1 MSFALA
7 WGFNRAVGTTVPLSP
22 YGSGG
27 MAVVGTA
34 PAPGS
39 VIISDTNGGGTITLQ
54 EDSDSPTIER
64 GIQCTCQHKFTLDYD
79 EGLSLLSVIGM
90 GTVVQDSF
98 GNIWRVLTCS
108 LQSESG
114 TRGKL
119 ITVSESVSFDL
130 PPDEFQINSVDLGI
144 DIIKHPRYFP
154 NLYPKPGEF
163 GTIVGQVKEAIIRG
177 IQAYRDSPFFPS
189 TSQVSQ
195 FITGQVQANMQSTLA
210 NGMQAITLPNIN
222 FNPLLPVRMQY
233 DVDPDNFIQDSSS
246 YTYPPIA
253 TVPTFESND
262 QSIYV
267 SVDNVTLDDPS
278 IALAYAAAQEIIT
291 KLWRMEDSPYF
302 PGVEVKYSFYSFLPP
317 YFNLGSY
324 LEDPDYIV
332 PNYFMQPDRPLTE
345 LPPRGGFGYP
355 VAGTDNVF
363 QLNASANPQDF
374 SSDGTVYG
382 NTEISWLRK
391 SDEQVWE
398 RGLCKTTLTW
408 VGSGLGFF
416 DPQLYGAFNRPTV
429 PSDYQTFA

>member
-1 MSFALA
+1 MSFALT
-7 WGFNRAVGTTVPLSP
+7 WGFNRGIGTTVPLSP

-27 MAVVGTA
+27 TAVVGTA

-39 VIISDTNGGGTITLQ
+39 VIIHDTNGGGVITLQ

-64 GIQCTCQHKFTLDYD
+64 GIQCTCQHKFTVDFSYG
-79 EGLSLLSVIGM
+79 ESLLSVIGM
-90 GTVVQDSF
+90 GTVVEDSF

-108 LQSESG
+108 LQSGAG
-114 TRGKL
+114 TQGKL

-163 GTIVGQVKEAIIRG
+163 GTIIGQTKEAIIRG
-177 IQAYRDSPFFPS
+177 IQAYRDAPFFPS
-189 TSQVSQ
+189 ASQVSQ
-195 FITGQVQANMQSTLA
+195 FMSGQVQSNTQSALD
-210 NGMQAITLPNIN
+210 NQQIVVTLPNTN
-222 FNPLLPVRMQY
+222 FNPLFPVVPQWFI
-233 DVDPDNFIQDSSS
+233 DPSGYIQSSSS
-246 YTYPPIA
+246 YTFPPKA
-253 TVPTFESND
+253 TIPLIQSND

-267 SVDNVTLDDPS
+267 SVDNIDLDIPE
-278 IALAYAAAQEIIT
+278 IALAYAAASEIIT

-302 PGVEVKYSFYSFLPP
+302 AGVEVKYSYYSFLPP
-317 YFNLGSY
+317 LFNLGSY

-332 PNYFMQPDRPLTE
+332 PNYFLQPDRPLTE

-363 QLNASANPQDF
+363 RLNASANPQDF
-374 SSDGTVYG
+374 SSDGTPFG
-382 NTEISWLRK
+382 DTEISWLRK

-416 DPQLYGAFNRPTV
+416 DQQLYGASNRPSV

>member
-27 MAVVGTA
+27 TAVVGTA
-34 PAPGS
+34 PPVGS

-54 EDSDSPTIER
+54 EDADSPTIER
-64 GIQCTCQHKFTLDYD
+64 GIQCTCQHKFTLDYN

-114 TRGKL
+114 GRGKL

-154 NLYPKPGEF
+154 NLYPKESEF
-163 GTIVGQVKEAIIRG
+163 GTITGQVKEAIIRG
-177 IQAYRDSPFFPS
+177 IQAYRDSPFFPAAA
-189 TSQVSQ
+189 QVTQ
-195 FITGQVQANMQSTLA
+195 FISGQVQANLQSVLV
-210 NGMQAITLPNIN
+210 NGQQVIPLPNIN
-222 FNPLLPVRMQY
+222 FNPLLPVVPEWY
-233 DVDPDNFIQDSSS
+233 LEPLTYIQDSSS
-246 YTYPPIA
+246 YTYPPVA
-253 TVPTFESND
+253 TVPSEEVND
-262 QSIYV
+262 PSIYV
-267 SVDNVTLDDPS
+267 SVDNAALSNAS

-302 PGVEVKYSFYSFLPP
+302 AGVEVKYSYYSFLPP

-416 DPQLYGAFNRPTV
+416 DPQLFGAFSRPAV
-429 PSDYQTFA
+429 PSDYQTFS